1 MIEGKTYKELQE
13 ELDEIRF
20 QLQEA
25 NELIH
30 AIRTGQVDALV
41 INEGEGHQLYT
52 LKSADHTYRVF
63 IDEAWRNVEGLAEW
77 KRLPQKELLR
87 LIEEV
92 YFTPK

>member
-1 MIEGKTYKELQE
+1 MQQTTSAEAL
-13 ELDEIRF
+13 F
-20 QLQEA
+20 QTPDQR
-25 NELIH
+25 ISG
-30 AIRTGQVDALV
+30 TV
-41 INEGEGHQLYT
+41 
-52 LKSADHTYRVF
+52 TYRVF